1 MPPSAFLSFSSQDR
15 ELAQEIYQGLL
26 GRGIEVWKAPENIPP
41 GMDWAAAIHAAI
53 AQQQVFLLLWS
64 DAAMASAEVSKEIRL
79 AASQAR
85 SLLLPVRLTAAMP
98 HGTQD
103 YHLGGIQWLEG
114 QGLPLPDLLDRIE
127 ARIRDLVESG
137 QHSAAP
143 SAKTARARG
152 SAWRQRVLQGLVGV
166 AALAA
171 VAFDLNPW
179 LPPNQWLLD
188 QRLFWQARWRQL
200 TDQLGPTPE
209 PLGLVLLSSPLYGQ
223 LGVEPTDGSVNQ
235 AVLAKVLQALPNN
248 SAQLVGLDFI
258 LDGPGANPAG
268 HRSLA
273 AVIKQQPASRQIVAG
288 LCPPNAV
295 AVPNCLKALD
305 QRLAGSLAT
314 AGARPVSITLG
325 MRTEDLPPLQLIE
338 PIGEGSFAW
347 AMAADAPRGGLPT
360 EAVIDWSVNWL
371 ASQRL
376 QLIRDRQ
383 ALQQFK
389 GLSLIVASDG
399 YKGAPAEPT
408 RRSAPGAAGGMGLRR
423 TGHNPVLHPAEQGA
437 AGGGRAGR
445 ASPIDQKWPLAGA
458 AASFRPQR
466 ECGSSGAAGLV
477 GRGLEVAAPLAG
489 AGGSSGCGCLQP
501 AGAAAAG
508 EPATITAA
516 GATSGCGGGD
526 DGRKKIQQAEA
537 MKRPAIQAALIMALL
552 SCSQAMAPVWANP
565 SSAPPAGLMTRIRQ
579 FLGVQPRSVS
589 VGGTRSN
596 AAQAVCL
603 LSPGP
608 IELRPDGPTVR
619 VVDPQPALVL
629 GSPLNEIELRR
640 GEAVLWSKLASSKKA
655 ISGRLAWPLAPLK
668 PGERLELAMRPRG
681 AAGGDWAVVSLQAAS
696 AEDQQR
702 YAAANYWPVPAM
714 GSCSCSSWIRRQ
726 RLEMGRWPRP
736 CCGRLA
742 LIQQRPGGIAAGAA
756 GQLRKPRQTGEVN
769 GRAAPWRSAVVSDRG
784 WGAVGTGLGEW
795 S

>member
-143 SAKTARARG
+143 AAKTARARG
-152 SAWRQRVLQGLVGV
+152 SAWRQRVLQGLVGM

-200 TDQLGPTPE
+200 TDQLGPTPF
-209 PLGLVLLSSPLYGQ
+209 PIGLVPLSSPVYGQ

-338 PIGEGSFAW
+338 PIREGSFAW

-376 QLIRDRQ
+376 QLIQDRQ

-389 GLSLIVASDG
+389 GVSLIVASDG
-399 YKGAPAEPT
+399 YEGRQLNQPADQHPAPRAVWAYGEQGTTQFSTLQSRALPGGAVQAVLAQSIRSGHWLEPLLPFGHSV
-408 RRSAPGAAGGMGLRR
+408 SAAVLGLLGWWAGGLRLRR
-423 TGHNPVLHPAEQGA
+423 RWLVLA
-437 AGGGRAGR
+437 AAAAAVVYSLLALQLLVSLQRLL
-445 ASPIDQKWPLAGA
+445 PLAL
-458 AASFRPQR
+458 P
-466 ECGSSGAAGLV
+466 LV
-477 GRGLEVAAPLAG
+477 AG
-489 AGGSSGCGCLQP
+489 AGMM
-501 AGAAAAG
+501 AV
-508 EPATITAA
+508 
-516 GATSGCGGGD
+516 
-526 DGRKKIQQAEA
+526 RKFS
-537 MKRPAIQAALIMALL
+537 R
-552 SCSQAMAPVWANP
+552 
-565 SSAPPAGLMTRIRQ
+565 
-579 FLGVQPRSVS
+579 
-589 VGGTRSN
+589 
-596 AAQAVCL
+596 
-603 LSPGP
+603 
-608 IELRPDGPTVR
+608 LRP
-619 VVDPQPALVL
+619 
-629 GSPLNEIELRR
+629 
-640 GEAVLWSKLASSKKA
+640 
-655 ISGRLAWPLAPLK
+655 
-668 PGERLELAMRPRG
+668 
-681 AAGGDWAVVSLQAAS
+681 
-696 AEDQQR
+696 
-702 YAAANYWPVPAM
+702 
-714 GSCSCSSWIRRQ
+714 
-726 RLEMGRWPRP
+726 
-736 CCGRLA
+736 
-742 LIQQRPGGIAAGAA
+742 
-756 GQLRKPRQTGEVN
+756 
-769 GRAAPWRSAVVSDRG
+769 
-784 WGAVGTGLGEW
+784 
-795 S
+795 